1 MSKISYQFDEHSC
14 ALSSLRTLCCLKTKK
29 RGWKNLTFPS
39 SPPYSLKNLEEGMS
53 ANGFDLRFYKS
64 EKEEFSY
71 PFDKDGP
78 FLALL
83 DEKEGIHMVVI
94 TNIEKDEVTYLD
106 PISGENK
113 VKKEKFLSL
122 WNGCWGTLEQYL
134 VIKPPKKRRIIPLWQ
149 NILTDSLLF
158 LSEIA
163 LGFAF
168 AFLDRA
174 PLYLTL
180 ICFVLYILLE
190 EGRRLLILYLMK
202 LFDKKYLNSLYS
214 SDSKRLKANYERYNA
229 LKKNLFA
236 DTASLMSQIGSSI
249 LIAVIVGV
257 NNPPFF
263 LSLGGV
269 LALLCG
275 EKLIFH
281 RYFSLKSDRLI
292 KEEKALFESKD
303 EPEKRQLLFS
313 LSSDADKYGKM
324 MLLEK
329 AIITV
334 FIMIFSLLPS
344 LMANDSS
351 LNFYLFHLF
360 ALLLIERGG
369 SEAFSYIF
377 SHKEREI
384 NALYFK
390 EYIAKPRP

>member
-1 MSKISYQFDEHSC
+1 
-14 ALSSLRTLCCLKTKK
+14 
-29 RGWKNLTFPS
+29 
-39 SPPYSLKNLEEGMS
+39 
-53 ANGFDLRFYKS
+53 
-64 EKEEFSY
+64 
-71 PFDKDGP
+71 
-78 FLALL
+78 
-83 DEKEGIHMVVI
+83 
-94 TNIEKDEVTYLD
+94 
-106 PISGENK
+106 
-113 VKKEKFLSL
+113 
-122 WNGCWGTLEQYL
+122 
-134 VIKPPKKRRIIPLWQ
+134 
-149 NILTDSLLF
+149 
-158 LSEIA
+158 
-163 LGFAF
+163 
-168 AFLDRA
+168 
-174 PLYLTL
+174 
-180 ICFVLYILLE
+180 
-190 EGRRLLILYLMK
+190 MK

-281 RYFSLKSDRLI
+281 RYFSVKSDRLI
-292 KEEKALFESKD
+292 KEEKVLFESKD

-369 SEAFSYIF
+369 SETFSYIF

>member
-14 ALSSLRTLCCLKTKK
+14 ALSSLRTLCYLKTKK
-29 RGWKNLTFPS
+29 RGWKNLSFST
-39 SPPYSLKNLEEGMS
+39 SPPYSLKDLEEGMS
-53 ANGFDLRFYKS
+53 SFGFDLRFYKS
-64 EKEEFSY
+64 EKEQFSY
-71 PFDKDGP
+71 PFDKEGP

-83 DEKEGIHMVVI
+83 DEKEGTHMVVVTDI
-94 TNIEKDEVTYLD
+94 NKDEVTYLD
-106 PISGENK
+106 PISGQIN
-113 VKKEKFLSL
+113 VKREKFLSL
-122 WNGCWGTLEQYL
+122 WNGCWGTLEQYH
-134 VIKPPKKRRIIPLWQ
+134 VVKPPKKQRIIPFWQ
-149 NILTDSLLF
+149 NALSDSLLF

-180 ICFVLYILLE
+180 ICSFLYILLE
-190 EGRRLLILYLMK
+190 EGRRLLILFLMK
-202 LFDKKYLNSLYS
+202 LFDKKHLNAVYN
-214 SDSKRLKANYERYNA
+214 SDSKRLKSNYERYNA

-249 LIAVIVGV
+249 LIAIIVGA

-275 EKLIFH
+275 EKLLFH
-281 RYFSLKSDRLI
+281 RYFSLKSERML
-292 KEEKALFESKD
+292 KEERTLFESD
-303 EPEKRQLLFS
+303 EESVKRQLLFS

-329 AIITV
+329 AIITIFV
-334 FIMIFSLLPS
+334 MIFSLLPS
-344 LMANDSS
+344 LLANDSS

-360 ALLLIERGG
+360 ALLLIERGA
-369 SEAFSYIF
+369 SDTFSYIF
-377 SHKEREI
+377 SYKEREV

-390 EYIAKPRP
+390 EYIAKHRP